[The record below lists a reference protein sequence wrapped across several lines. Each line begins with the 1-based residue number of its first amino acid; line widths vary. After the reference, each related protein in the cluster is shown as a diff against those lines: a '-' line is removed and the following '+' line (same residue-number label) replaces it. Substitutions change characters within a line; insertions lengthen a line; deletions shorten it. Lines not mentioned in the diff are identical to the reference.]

1 MRIKVDSAQNG
12 ILAARVVE
20 AEYNIHGGIMSILP
34 LQGIRVLDL
43 SRLLPGPY
51 LTQLMADLG
60 AEVIKVETP
69 LAGDHARLAPPE
81 MGLGD
86 MYGTINRGKKS
97 LALNYRNARG
107 RVLFLELAKT
117 ADVVLEGFRPTIANK
132 YGIGYEDVRKVKPD
146 IVYCSLSGYGQEGP
160 YQQRAGHDFN
170 YLSIGGAFALNG
182 RPGERPIPYGLPV
195 ADLSGGMLAA
205 IAILG
210 ALVGRERSGRGMY
223 LDMALLD
230 GVISWMTPLAMSA
243 YFSGLE
249 VGAGTHPLLGGRAFF
264 NIYESSD
271 GKYLT
276 LAAIEPHFWGD
287 FCKTIDRPDLIERQY
302 DPALEPEIEAIF
314 KGKTCAEWL
323 ELFADNDACVEP
335 VNSVEEMLADPQ
347 VQARGHVRMEA
358 GKPVGMKSPFV
369 FARGERSPAP
379 KLGADTRSLLHE
391 IGVKNEEIDTLAARK
406 IIAIR

>member
-1 MRIKVDSAQNG
+1 MTAQ
-12 ILAARVVE
+12 
-20 AEYNIHGGIMSILP
+20 P
-34 LQGIRVLDL
+34 LSGIRILDL

-86 MYGTINRGKKS
+86 MYGAINQGKKS
-97 LALNYRNARG
+97 LALNYRNSRG
-107 RVLFLELAKT
+107 RELFLQLAAT
-117 ADVVLEGFRPTIANK
+117 ADVVLEGFRPTIADK
-132 YGIGYEDVRKVKPD
+132 YGIGYEAVRAVKPD

-170 YLSIGGAFALNG
+170 YLSIGGAFSLNG

-210 ALVGRERSGRGMY
+210 ALVGRERSGQGMY

-230 GVISWMTPLAMSA
+230 GVISWMTPLALSA
-243 YFSGLE
+243 YFSGLV

-264 NIYESSD
+264 NIYETSD

-287 FCKTIDRPDLIERQY
+287 FCKTIGRTDLIERQF
-302 DPALEPEIEAIF
+302 DPAVSTELGTVI
-314 KGKTCAEWL
+314 KQKTRAEWL
-323 ELFADNDACVEP
+323 ALFASNDACVEP

-347 VQARGHVRMEA
+347 MQARGYVRMEN
-358 GKPVGMKSPFV
+358 GKPVGMHSPFV

-379 KLGADTRSLLHE
+379 ALGADTSALLHE
-391 IGVKNEEIDTLAARK
+391 IGVSDEEICALAGRG
-406 IIAIR
+406 IVAIN

>member
-1 MRIKVDSAQNG
+1 MTT
-12 ILAARVVE
+12 
-20 AEYNIHGGIMSILP
+20 LP

-51 LTQLMADLG
+51 LTLLMADLG

-69 LAGDHARLAPPE
+69 LAGDHVRLAPPE

-107 RVLFLELAKT
+107 RELFLELARS
-117 ADVVLEGFRPTIANK
+117 ADVVLEGFRPTIADK
-132 YGIGYEDVRKVKPD
+132 YGIGYEAVRAMKTD

-170 YLSIGGAFALNG
+170 YLSVGGAFSLNG
-182 RPGERPIPYGLPV
+182 RPGERPVPYGLPA

-210 ALVGRERSGRGMY
+210 ALIGRERGGQGMY
-223 LDMALLD
+223 LDVALLD
-230 GVISWMTPLAMSA
+230 GVVSWMTPLALSA

-264 NIYESSD
+264 NIYETSD
-271 GKYLT
+271 EKYLT

-287 FCKTIDRPDLIERQY
+287 FCKTIGRADLIERQF
-302 DPALEPEIEAIF
+302 DPYLGEVLEIIF
-314 KGKTCAEWL
+314 KDKTREEWL
-323 ELFADNDACVEP
+323 TLFADKDACVEP

-347 VQARGHVRMEA
+347 VQARGHVRTEA
-358 GKPVGMKSPFV
+358 GKPVGMRSPFV
-369 FARGERSPAP
+369 FARQEHSPAP
-379 KLGADTRSLLHE
+379 ALGADTRALLQE
-391 IGVKNEEIDTLAARK
+391 IGVNDEEIDALAARK
-406 IIAIR
+406 IIAIS

>member
-1 MRIKVDSAQNG
+1 
-12 ILAARVVE
+12 
-20 AEYNIHGGIMSILP
+20 MSTLP
-34 LQGIRVLDL
+34 LEGIRVLDL

-69 LAGDHARLAPPE
+69 LAGDHVRLAPPE
-81 MGLGD
+81 MGLGN
-86 MYGTINRGKKS
+86 MYETINRNKKS

-107 RVLFLELAKT
+107 RELFIEISKT
-117 ADVVLEGFRPTIANK
+117 TDVVLEGFRPTIADK
-132 YGIGYEDVRKVKPD
+132 YGIGYEAVRAVNPD

-170 YLSIGGAFALNG
+170 YLSVGGAFSLNG
-182 RPGERPIPYGLPV
+182 RPGERPVPYGLPV

-210 ALVGRERSGRGMY
+210 ALVGRERGGQGMY

-230 GVISWMTPLAMSA
+230 GVISWMTPLALSA

-264 NIYESSD
+264 NIYETSD

-287 FCKTIDRPDLIERQY
+287 FCKTIGRADLIERQY
-302 DPALEPEIEAIF
+302 DPTLGSEMEGIF
-314 KGKTCAEWL
+314 KQKTRAEWL
-323 ELFADNDACVEP
+323 NMFADNDACVEP
-335 VNSVEEMLADPQ
+335 VNSIEEMLANPQ

-358 GKPVGMKSPFV
+358 GKPVGMNSPFV
-369 FARGERSPAP
+369 FARGEYSPAP
-379 KLGADTRSLLHE
+379 ALGADTRALLQ
-391 IGVKNEEIDTLAARK
+391 EIDVSEKEIHALTKRG
-406 IIAIR
+406 IIAIN

>member
-1 MRIKVDSAQNG
+1 
-12 ILAARVVE
+12 
-20 AEYNIHGGIMSILP
+20 MSTLP
-34 LQGIRVLDL
+34 LEGIRILDL

-60 AEVIKVETP
+60 SEVIKVETP

-81 MGLGD
+81 MGLGN
-86 MYGTINRGKKS
+86 MYETINQGKKS
-97 LALNYRNARG
+97 LAINYRNARG
-107 RVLFLELAKT
+107 RELFIELAKT
-117 ADVVLEGFRPTIANK
+117 ADVVMEGFRPTIADK
-132 YGIGYEDVRKVKPD
+132 YGIGYEAVRAVKPD

-170 YLSIGGAFALNG
+170 YLSIGGALFLNG
-182 RPGERPIPYGLPV
+182 QTGEKPIPYGLPV

-210 ALVGRERSGRGMY
+210 ALVGRGISGQGMY

-230 GVISWMTPLAMSA
+230 GVISWITPLTLSA
-243 YFSGLE
+243 FFSGLE

-264 NIYESSD
+264 NIYETSD

-287 FCKTIDRPDLIERQY
+287 FCKTIGRVDFIERQY
-302 DPALEPEIEAIF
+302 EPTLSTEIEALF
-314 KGKTCAEWL
+314 KGKTRAEWL
-323 ELFADNDACVEP
+323 ALFAGNDACVEP
-335 VNSVEEMLADPQ
+335 VNSIEEMLADPQ

-358 GKPVGMKSPFV
+358 GKPVGMASPFV
-369 FARGERSPAP
+369 FTRKERSPAP
-379 KLGADTRSLLHE
+379 ALGADTRVLLRE
-391 IGVKNEEIDTLAARK
+391 IGINDEEIRILAERR
-406 IIAIR
+406 IITIS